1 MYCPFVLD
9 TDWDGVVRQCTQSER
24 TSLPLSRHGKGGD
37 DSNLHPA
44 PADVMMW
51 DSHGCSH
58 HSSHSHPH
66 TLPAPLSAWK
76 YFLFVFV
83 HLLLPSHFQN
93 KNSISISII
102 QFIAGLIKYY
112 GSYICGIFDE

>member
-24 TSLPLSRHGKGGD
+24 TSLPLSRLSWHGKGGD

-58 HSSHSHPH
+58 HS
-66 TLPAPLSAWK
+66 TRGNIFYLFLYIYFFPA
-76 YFLFVFV
+76 
-83 HLLLPSHFQN
+83 
-93 KNSISISII
+93 ISKTKI
-102 QFIAGLIKYY
+102 QFQFLLF
-112 GSYICGIFDE
+112 SSSLVS